1 MINHDKGKEV
11 KPTHPTTPKK
21 PKPNKPV
28 VKPMSKPKSEPTKKD
43 DIETKDNIKNA
54 NDDGREQA

>member
-21 PKPNKPV
+21 PKTNKPIV
-28 VKPMSKPKSEPTKKD
+28 KPKSEPTKKD
-43 DIETKDNIKNA
+43 DVETMDNIQNA
-54 NDDGREQA
+54 NDNGREQA